1 MDLIVKHKCVTIS
14 HLKIVTFISRVSLN
28 LFFMQALRQW
38 TVEEIVAG
46 VNSGNAE
53 SQLQATQ
60 AAR

>member
-1 MDLIVKHKCVTIS
+1 MILCDW
-14 HLKIVTFISRVSLN
+14 
-28 LFFMQALRQW
+28 QAVRPW
-38 TVEEIVAG
+38 TVEEIVTG

>member
-1 MDLIVKHKCVTIS
+1 MSNKL
-14 HLKIVTFISRVSLN
+14 
-28 LFFMQALRQW
+28 LFCCPVQGLRQW

-46 VNSGNAE
+46 VNSGNSE